1 MKAGNTV
8 VYDAPMPAA
17 RNVIALK
24 DLDVPP
30 GETQLTLT
38 ASGPTTKSDDFT
50 PGEVIF
56 KMERPRVVIA
66 PAGE

>member
-1 MKAGNTV
+1 M

-17 RNVIALK
+17 RKVVSLK
-24 DLDVPP
+24 GLNVPP

-56 KMERPRVVIA
+56 KMERPKVLIV
-66 PAGE
+66 PADE